1 MRHNRHNY
9 CKHLLIFSAE
19 FEGGKL
25 CRSGE
30 IRVVELTG
38 NYRQMGQQWG
48 MLLKDDLKEFYHDAI
63 DNFFIKEKGFSLG

>member
-1 MRHNRHNY
+1 M
-9 CKHLLIFSAE
+9 
-19 FEGGKL
+19 